1 VGVGIGE
8 ETVGKVEFSF
18 REAFDLSLKNIR
30 RRSARAAITIVTIG
44 LGISFLTFLTTASI
58 FFRQHTETSISIGAY
73 QYWLAFISLF
83 LCVASITNSMTI
95 AVYERYKEIGII
107 KCLGALNRHILLLFF
122 VESAIMS
129 LVGGVL
135 GFLCGSI
142 AAMAIYGFQLGFSMV
157 LKIPLVELLFSF
169 GSAVMGAFTIGISA
183 TVYPAYK
190 AAKSEPVEAFRVEV

>member
-1 VGVGIGE
+1 MGVGIGE
-8 ETVGKVEFSF
+8 ETVGKVEFSSK
-18 REAFDLSLKNIR
+18 EAFNLSLKNIR
-30 RRSARAAITIVTIG
+30 RRFARAAITIVTIG

-58 FFRQHTETSISIGAY
+58 FFRQHTETGISIGAY
-73 QYWLAFISLF
+73 QYWLAFISLL

-95 AVYERYKEIGII
+95 AVYERSKEIGII

-122 VESAIMS
+122 VESTIMS
-129 LVGGVL
+129 LIGGVL
-135 GFLCGSI
+135 GFLCGSVT
-142 AAMAIYGFQLGFSMV
+142 AMAIYGFQLGFSMV

-169 GSAVMGAFTIGISA
+169 GLAVMGAFTIGTSA